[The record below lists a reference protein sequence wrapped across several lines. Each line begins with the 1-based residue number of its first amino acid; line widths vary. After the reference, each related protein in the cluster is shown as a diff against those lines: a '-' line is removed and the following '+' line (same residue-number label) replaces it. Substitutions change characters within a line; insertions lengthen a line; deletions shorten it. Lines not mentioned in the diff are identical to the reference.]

1 LRIEP
6 DQSQFTAG
14 HQVAAVLLEGKFES
28 VFKNRITAEIQNS
41 NEINFKEV
49 SENNKMVVVADGD
62 IAKNYVNVKTDQYY
76 QLGYDR
82 FTNQQF
88 GNDDFMLNVVNYLCD
103 DTGLMGVRSK
113 KLTIR
118 LMDKNVLKDDKFKW
132 QIINTVLPIGLILL
146 FGIAHYYDRK
156 KKYTK

>member
-1 LRIEP
+1 
-6 DQSQFTAG
+6 
-14 HQVAAVLLEGKFES
+14 
-28 VFKNRITAEIQNS
+28 
-41 NEINFKEV
+41 
-49 SENNKMVVVADGD
+49 MVVVADGD
-62 IAKNYVNVKTDQYY
+62 VAKNYVNVKTSQYY
-76 QLGYDR
+76 QLGFDR

-118 LMDKNVLKDDKFKW
+118 LMDKTILKKDKFKW
-132 QIINTVLPIGLILL
+132 QLINTVLPIGLILI